1 MPLTGYFSNMPTNNS
16 AAKISASNAIITIA
30 RVSTCP
36 STTKLAARQRKP
48 KARLIVGAADRTL
61 TAGDI

>member
-1 MPLTGYFSNMPTNNS
+1 MPTNNS

-30 RVSTCP
+30 RVSTSP